1 MYNILNQINRPNDIK
16 NIEPSDYKELA
27 KEIRACLIRN
37 VSNTGGHLA
46 SNLGVVELTMAIH
59 LCIDFP
65 EDKLIWD
72 VGHQSYVH
80 KILTG
85 RRDKLGT
92 IRQFG
97 GISGFPRINESETD
111 AVNSG
116 HASTSVSAAL
126 GYAMSRQ
133 IQCKDNKVFA
143 VIGDG
148 SMTGGLFYEALNNA
162 ASVKSNIIIVL
173 NDNNMSI
180 SRNVGGISSYLTK
193 LRTDNRY
200 IRLKENTKD
209 AIMNI
214 PGIGNSVVEKV
225 KRSKSSLKQLMIP
238 GMIFEDMG
246 LTYIG
251 PVDGHNVDE
260 LVNTFKDALRLNE
273 PVVVHVKTKK
283 GKGYRL
289 AEENPSYFHGIE
301 PFYIKTGELKNK
313 KPDCIS
319 YTKVFGRK
327 LCELAE
333 KDSSIAAVCAAM
345 PQGTGLTDFADTFQ
359 DRFFDVGIAEEHAV
373 TFAGALA
380 ADGIKPVVAI
390 YSTFLQRAYDQII
403 HDVCLGGVHVVFA
416 VDRGG
421 IVGSDGETHQGIF
434 DISYLTSIP
443 NLTVMAPKNA
453 NELEAM
459 LCYALLDYDGPI
471 AIRYPRGA
479 AYTGLS
485 EYNEDITYGK
495 AEIIHK
501 GEGVAL
507 LALGSM
513 VSVAENVYYELEND
527 NIEATI
533 INLRF
538 AKPLDYA
545 LIDEIA
551 KTHDIIVTLE
561 ENVMSGGISEHIAA
575 HLKWNGFDDVKCIP
589 IHLPDSYIEHG
600 APDILKEKYGLDAQS
615 IAGKIRRKLYEGE
628 A

>member
-1 MYNILNQINRPNDIK
+1 MYDILNKINEPNDIK
-16 NIEPSDYKELA
+16 NIERSEYKKLA
-27 KEIRACLIRN
+27 KEIRECLIRN

-59 LCIDFP
+59 LCMDFP

-85 RRDKLGT
+85 RRDRLGT

-97 GISGFPRINESETD
+97 GISGFTRINESETD

-116 HASTSVSAAL
+116 HASTSLSAAL

-133 IQCKDNKVFA
+133 IQGKDNKVFA

-162 ASVKSNIIIVL
+162 ASVKSNIVIVL

-180 SRNVGGISSYLTK
+180 SRNVGGMSSYLTK

-200 IRLKENTKD
+200 IQLKENTKD
-209 AIMNI
+209 AIKNI
-214 PGIGNSVVEKV
+214 PGIGNAVVEKV
-225 KRSKSSLKQLMIP
+225 KRSKSSLKHLMIP

-260 LVNTFKDALRLNE
+260 LVNTFRDALRLNA
-273 PVVVHVKTKK
+273 PVIVHVKTKK

-289 AEENPSYFHGIE
+289 AENNPSYFHGIE
-301 PFYIKTGELKNK
+301 PFDIKTGELQK
-313 KPDCIS
+313 KKTDGIT
-319 YTKVFGRK
+319 YTKVFGTK

-333 KDSSIAAVCAAM
+333 NDDKITAVCAAM
-345 PQGTGLTDFADTFQ
+345 PQGTGLTEFADEFK

-380 ADGIKPVVAI
+380 ADGMKPVVAI
-390 YSTFLQRAYDQII
+390 YSTFLQRSYDQII
-403 HDVCLGGVHVVFA
+403 QDVCIGGMHVVFA

-421 IVGSDGETHQGIF
+421 IVGNDGETHQGIF

-443 NLTVMAPKNA
+443 NLTVMAPKNV
-453 NELEAM
+453 NELESM
-459 LCYALLDYDGPI
+459 LSYALLDYDGPI
-471 AIRYPRGA
+471 AIRYPRGE
-479 AYTGLS
+479 AYTGLFG
-485 EYNEDITYGK
+485 YNEKIEYGK
-495 AEIIHK
+495 AEVIHHGSK
-501 GEGVAL
+501 LAL
-507 LALGSM
+507 LAFGSM
-513 VSVAENVYYELEND
+513 VSVAESVYYELLND
-527 NIEATI
+527 NVSATI

-538 AKPLDYA
+538 AKPLDYE

-551 KTHDIIVTLE
+551 RTHDIIVTLE

-575 HLKWNGFDDVKCIP
+575 HLQWSGFNNVKCMP
-589 IHLPDSYIEHG
+589 IHLPDSYIENG
-600 APDILKEKYGLDAQS
+600 APDILKEKYGIDAEG
-615 IAGKIRRKLYEGE
+615 IAGRIRRMLYEGE

>member
-313 KPDCIS
+313 KPD
-319 YTKVFGRK
+319 
-327 LCELAE
+327 
-333 KDSSIAAVCAAM
+333 
-345 PQGTGLTDFADTFQ
+345 
-359 DRFFDVGIAEEHAV
+359 
-373 TFAGALA
+373 
-380 ADGIKPVVAI
+380 
-390 YSTFLQRAYDQII
+390 
-403 HDVCLGGVHVVFA
+403 
-416 VDRGG
+416 
-421 IVGSDGETHQGIF
+421 
-434 DISYLTSIP
+434 
-443 NLTVMAPKNA
+443 
-453 NELEAM
+453 
-459 LCYALLDYDGPI
+459 
-471 AIRYPRGA
+471 
-479 AYTGLS
+479 
-485 EYNEDITYGK
+485 
-495 AEIIHK
+495 
-501 GEGVAL
+501 
-507 LALGSM
+507 
-513 VSVAENVYYELEND
+513 
-527 NIEATI
+527 
-533 INLRF
+533 
-538 AKPLDYA
+538 
-545 LIDEIA
+545 
-551 KTHDIIVTLE
+551 
-561 ENVMSGGISEHIAA
+561 
-575 HLKWNGFDDVKCIP
+575 
-589 IHLPDSYIEHG
+589 
-600 APDILKEKYGLDAQS
+600 
-615 IAGKIRRKLYEGE
+615 
-628 A
+628 

>member
-1 MYNILNQINRPNDIK
+1 MYNILSKINEPNDIK
-16 NIEPSDYKELA
+16 NIERSEYKKLA

-59 LCIDFP
+59 LCMDFP

-85 RRDKLGT
+85 RRDDISS
-92 IRQFG
+92 IRQYG
-97 GISGFPRINESETD
+97 GISGFTRICESETD

-116 HASTSVSAAL
+116 HASTALSSAL

-133 IQCKDNKVFA
+133 MQQKDNKVFA

-162 ASVKSNIIIVL
+162 ASVRSNIIIVL

-180 SRNVGGISSYLTK
+180 SRNVGAMSSYLTK
-193 LRTDNRY
+193 FRTDNRY
-200 IRLKENTKD
+200 IQLKENAKD
-209 AIMNI
+209 AIRNI
-214 PGIGNSVVEKV
+214 PHIGNAVVEKV

-238 GMIFEDMG
+238 GMFFEDMG

-251 PVDGHNVDE
+251 PVDGHNVE
-260 LVNTFKDALRLNE
+260 GLVNTFRDALRLNE
-273 PVVVHVKTKK
+273 PVIVHVKTRK

-289 AEENPSYFHGIE
+289 AEDNPSYFHGIE
-301 PFYIKTGELKNK
+301 PFDIKTGELKK
-313 KPDCIS
+313 KKDNIVT
-319 YTKVFGRK
+319 YTKVFGSE
-327 LCELAE
+327 LCRLAAEDE
-333 KDSSIAAVCAAM
+333 KIAAVCAAM
-345 PQGTGLTDFADTFQ
+345 PQGTGLVGFADEFA

-380 ADGIKPVVAI
+380 ADGMKPVVAI

-403 HDVCLGGVHVVFA
+403 HDVCIGRMNVVFA

-421 IVGSDGETHQGIF
+421 IVGKDGATHQGIF

-453 NELEAM
+453 DELRSM
-459 LCYALLDYDGPI
+459 LQYALMEHDGPV
-471 AIRYPRGA
+471 AIRYPRGE

-485 EYNEDITYGK
+485 EYNEEISYGK
-495 AEIIHK
+495 AEIIH
-501 GEGVAL
+501 EGSHVAL
-507 LALGSM
+507 FALGSM
-513 VSVAENVYYELEND
+513 VEIAESIYQELISD
-527 NIEATI
+527 DISASLV
-533 INLRF
+533 NLRF
-538 AKPLDYA
+538 AKPLDYE
-545 LIDEIA
+545 LIEDIM

-575 HLKWNGFDDVKCIP
+575 HAEWKGIDNVRFIP
-589 IHLPDSYIEHG
+589 VHLPDSYIEHG
-600 APDILKEKYGLDAQS
+600 APDILKEKYGIDAES
-615 IAGKIRRKLYEGE
+615 ILARIRSALNEGE

>member
-27 KEIRACLIRN
+27 KEIRTCLIRN

-301 PFYIKTGELKNK
+301 PFYIKTGELKK
-313 KPDCIS
+313 KKTDCIS

-333 KDSSIAAVCAAM
+333 NDSSIAAVCAAM

-403 HDVCLGGVHVVFA
+403 HDVCLGGMHVVFA

-459 LCYALLDYDGPI
+459 LGYALLDYDGPI
-471 AIRYPRGA
+471 AIRYPRGE

-485 EYNEDITYGK
+485 EYNEDIVHGK
-495 AEIIHK
+495 AEIIH
-501 GEGVAL
+501 EGSQIAL

-527 NIEATI
+527 NIDATI

-538 AKPLDYA
+538 AKPLDYT

-551 KTHDIIVTLE
+551 QTHDIIVTLE

-575 HLKWNGFDDVKCIP
+575 HLKWNGFDNVKCIP

-615 IAGKIRRKLYEGE
+615 IAGKIRRRLYEGE

>member
-403 HDVCLGGVHVVFA
+403 HDGMPWRSACCICSRPG
-416 VDRGG
+416 RN
-421 IVGSDGETHQGIF
+421 SR
-434 DISYLTSIP
+434 
-443 NLTVMAPKNA
+443 KRRRNA
-453 NELEAM
+453 
-459 LCYALLDYDGPI
+459 
-471 AIRYPRGA
+471 
-479 AYTGLS
+479 
-485 EYNEDITYGK
+485 
-495 AEIIHK
+495 
-501 GEGVAL
+501 
-507 LALGSM
+507 
-513 VSVAENVYYELEND
+513 
-527 NIEATI
+527 
-533 INLRF
+533 
-538 AKPLDYA
+538 
-545 LIDEIA
+545 
-551 KTHDIIVTLE
+551 
-561 ENVMSGGISEHIAA
+561 SG
-575 HLKWNGFDDVKCIP
+575 
-589 IHLPDSYIEHG
+589 YI
-600 APDILKEKYGLDAQS
+600 
-615 IAGKIRRKLYEGE
+615 
-628 A
+628 